1 MPKKKSAK
9 RSPRAS
15 QGKAGAKGRD
25 GRPTTKKK
33 GPPRKAIKR
42 SAPKRRPRK
51 PYAES
56 APRADGE
63 RIQKVLAAAG
73 LGSRRGCEEL
83 ILEGRVKIDGQ
94 VVSELGAR
102 VDPDTQSI
110 FVDGEAL
117 PRPKRVYFAVNK
129 PVGYVCTARDPS
141 GRPG

>member
-9 RSPRAS
+9 RPA
-15 QGKAGAKGRD
+15 GKPGKGR
-25 GRPTTKKK
+25 GKRPAKK
-33 GPPRKAIKR
+33 GPPRKTTKR
-42 SAPKRRPRK
+42 VVPKRRPRK
-51 PYAES
+51 PSVES
-56 APRADGE
+56 APHADGE
-63 RIQKVLAAAG
+63 RLQKVLAAAG

-83 ILEGRVKIDGQ
+83 ILEGRVQVDGK

-102 VDPDTQSI
+102 VDPDEQEV

-141 GRPG
+141 G